1 MKYNFIYVFLFFYTI
16 LLIINSKKR
25 KDKTRKD
32 KENYTEQSIMSKGQT
47 SNNGP
52 WGSIGTDRPWYD
64 YPYVLHN
71 IEY

>member
-1 MKYNFIYVFLFFYTI
+1 MKYFIYIFAFFII
-16 LLIINSKKR
+16 LYIIKNLKNN
-25 KDKTRKD
+25 TQRKD
-32 KENYTEQSIMSKGQT
+32 KENYKVESVMSKGQT

-52 WGSIGTDRPWYD
+52 WGNIGTDRPWYD

>member
-1 MKYNFIYVFLFFYTI
+1 MKYFIYIFVFFII
-16 LLIINSKKR
+16 LYIIKNLKKTQR
-25 KDKTRKD
+25 KG
-32 KENYTEQSIMSKGQT
+32 KENYKDESIMSKGQT

-52 WGSIGTDRPWYD
+52 WGNIGTDRPWYD

>member
-1 MKYNFIYVFLFFYTI
+1 MKYFMYIFAFFII
-16 LLIINSKKR
+16 LYIIKNLKNN
-25 KDKTRKD
+25 TQRKD
-32 KENYTEQSIMSKGQT
+32 KENYNEQSIMSKGQT

-52 WGSIGTDRPWYD
+52 WGKIGTDRPWYD

>member
-1 MKYNFIYVFLFFYTI
+1 MKYFIYVFAFFII
-16 LLIINSKKR
+16 LYIIKNLKNN
-25 KDKTRKD
+25 TQRKD
-32 KENYTEQSIMSKGQT
+32 KENYKVESVMSKGQT

-52 WGSIGTDRPWYD
+52 WGNIGTDRPWYD

>member
-1 MKYNFIYVFLFFYTI
+1 MKYNFIYIFVFFAIFF
-16 LLIINSKKR
+16 LIMKKQN
-25 KDKTRKD
+25 K
-32 KENYTEQSIMSKGQT
+32 KEKYQAEQSIQSIGQT
-47 SNNGP
+47 KNDGP

>member
-1 MKYNFIYVFLFFYTI
+1 MKYFIYIFAFFII
-16 LLIINSKKR
+16 LYIIKNLKNN
-25 KDKTRKD
+25 TQRKD
-32 KENYTEQSIMSKGQT
+32 KENYKVESVMSEGQT

-52 WGSIGTDRPWYD
+52 WGNIGTDRPWYD

>member
-1 MKYNFIYVFLFFYTI
+1 MKKQN
-16 LLIINSKKR
+16 KKE
-25 KDKTRKD
+25 K
-32 KENYTEQSIMSKGQT
+32 YQAEQSIQSIGQT
-47 SNNGP
+47 KNDGP

>member
-1 MKYNFIYVFLFFYTI
+1 
-16 LLIINSKKR
+16 
-25 KDKTRKD
+25 
-32 KENYTEQSIMSKGQT
+32 MSKGQT

-52 WGSIGTDRPWYD
+52 WGNIGTDRPWYD